1 MVHLHLRSTTYQ
13 SFKIII
19 DRRVSWTLV
28 KNNKQDMN
36 LGEEAYKELKIGE
49 VQVET
54 DRCYVRLIDASRAI
68 NMSKLGL
75 DCMLTGSAFQRRIDL
90 GRKGCNGNEFKTVGS
105 SSYGS

>member
-1 MVHLHLRSTTYQ
+1 
-13 SFKIII
+13 
-19 DRRVSWTLV
+19 
-28 KNNKQDMN
+28 MN
-36 LGEEAYKELKIGE
+36 LGEEVYKKLTIGE

-54 DRCYVRLIDASRAI
+54 DRCYMRLIDASRAV

-90 GRKGCNGNEFKTVGS
+90 GRKGCNGTEFKTVGS